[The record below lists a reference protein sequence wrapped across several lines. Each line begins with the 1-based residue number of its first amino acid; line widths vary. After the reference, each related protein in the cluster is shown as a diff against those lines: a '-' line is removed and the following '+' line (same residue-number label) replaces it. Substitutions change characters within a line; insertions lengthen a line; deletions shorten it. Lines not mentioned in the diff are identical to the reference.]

1 VAYKGAD
8 LTSRVAL
15 VTGGGTGLGRGAA
28 EALREAGA
36 SVAILGRRADVL
48 ARAAEEIGA
57 TAVTGDVAD
66 EASVEAAIAEVHA
79 RFGRLDILVNAAG
92 LNLRGDSLDYS
103 AEDWDRVHAVNTRG
117 TFLCCRAAG
126 RIMRAVGY
134 GKIVNIASLASEIGF
149 PRIVAYASS
158 KGGVRQLTRALAVEW
173 APLGI
178 RVNGIAP
185 GWFRTELTENMF
197 QDPAWVARVTARIP
211 MGTPGMPEDLGGTV
225 VYLAA
230 PMSDYVT
237 GQLIGV
243 DGGAL
248 AG

>member
-1 VAYKGAD
+1 MAYKGAD

-28 EALREAGA
+28 EALRAAGA
-36 SVAILGRRADVL
+36 EVAILGRRADVL

-57 TAVTGDVAD
+57 TAVAGDVAD
-66 EASVEAAIAEVHA
+66 QASIEAAVAEVHA

-92 LNLRGDSLDYS
+92 LNLRGDSFEYS
-103 AEDWDRVHAVNTRG
+103 AEEWDRVHAVNTRG
-117 TFLCCRAAG
+117 TFLCCQAAG
-126 RIMRAVGY
+126 RLMRQAGY

-158 KGGVRQLTRALAVEW
+158 KGGVRQLTKALAVEW
-173 APLGI
+173 APHGI

-185 GWFRTELTENMF
+185 GWFRTELTEAMF
-197 QDPAWVARVTARIP
+197 NDPAWVARVTSRIP
-211 MGTPGMPEDLGGTV
+211 MGVPGRPEDLGGTV
-225 VYLAA
+225 VFLAS

-237 GQLIGV
+237 GELISV

>member
-36 SVAILGRRADVL
+36 TVAILGRRADVL
-48 ARAAEEIGA
+48 ARAAAEIGA
-57 TAVTGDVAD
+57 TAVTGDVAE
-66 EASVEAAIAEVHA
+66 EASVEAAVADVHA

-92 LNLRGDSLDYS
+92 LNLRGDSLDYA

-126 RIMRAVGY
+126 RIMRAAGY

-173 APLGI
+173 APYGI

-211 MGTPGMPEDLGGTV
+211 MGTPGVPADLGGTV